1 MKNHRTISRRDLS
14 KQIGVAAGISLL
26 GSGIAKAMLATPGQ
40 VKGPFHPIEEQA
52 DTDVDLTLIEG
63 HSKAA
68 EGQVILVRGQVFD
81 VEGKPLKD
89 ALVDIW
95 QANHFGRYAHP
106 DDPNTAPLDP
116 NFQGIGVTR
125 TDANGM
131 YGFKTIKPAAYPLSA
146 LGDSGWRARHIHF
159 KLADGAGRRLTTQMY
174 FEGDPLLED
183 DEPFNEAPEDQR
195 HVLVT
200 APVADA
206 STGSPV
212 HRFDISLA

>member
-1 MKNHRTISRRDLS
+1 MQRKISRRTMT
-14 KQIGVAAGISLL
+14 KQL
-26 GSGIAKAMLATPGQ
+26 GAMATGATILGPGIARALITTPKQ
-40 VKGPFHPIEEQA
+40 VEGPFYPPGPHSE
-52 DTDVDLTLIEG
+52 TDVDLTLLEG
-63 HSKAA
+63 HEEPAA
-68 EGQVILVRGQVFD
+68 GDVIFVRGRVTD
-81 VEGKPLKD
+81 AENKPLAD
-89 ALVDIW
+89 VRVDIW

-116 NFQGIGVTR
+116 NFQGIGITR

-146 LGDSGWRARHIHF
+146 LGDSGWRAQHIHF
-159 KLADGAGRRLTTQMY
+159 KLSDDNERSLITQMY

-206 STGSPV
+206 STGIPV